1 MRNTRAILVYL
12 IAVFIGAAIAAPL
25 VWKAVFSDAP
35 IFGFL
40 NFLESHDDY
49 YRYFNRCLLLLALLG
64 LGILAR
70 FTGIDSWKEIGWEMP
85 KKHWRKLGGGLLLGF
100 ASSIA
105 IALIPMLLGAREWK
119 PPQSLTEWTT
129 LLLGAVPT
137 AIVVALI
144 EETLFRGFLFG
155 LLRRDVVWRWAA
167 VVSSLIFASLH
178 FLDQRPQIDDIGW
191 TSGFTAIPLLIHD
204 FSNDPYWL
212 PQFCNLVLS
221 GMIMC
226 GLWQRTG
233 NLYCSIGVHAG
244 WVFCIKTNMFL
255 TNGTTESLPAWAG
268 NGKISDGWVG
278 TPLLVVM
285 VWFIFRERDPGSE
298 KPVS

>member
-12 IAVFIGAAIAAPL
+12 VAVFFGAAILAPL
-25 VWKAVFSDAP
+25 AWKAVFSDAP
-35 IFGFL
+35 IFAFL

-49 YRYFNRCLLLLALLG
+49 HRYFNRCLLLFALAG
-64 LGILAR
+64 LMALAR
-70 FTGIDSWKEIGWEMP
+70 FTGVNSWKEIGWEKP
-85 KKHWRKLGGGLLLGF
+85 GKHWRKLGGGILLGF

-105 IALIPMLLGAREWK
+105 IALIPILLGAREWI
-119 PPQSLTEWTT
+119 PHHPLSEWATFF
-129 LLLGAVPT
+129 LGAVSA

-167 VVSSLIFASLH
+167 VISSFIFASLH
-178 FLDQRPQIDDIGW
+178 FLDQRPQINDISW
-191 TSGFTAIPLLIHD
+191 SSGFTAIPMLIHD
-204 FSNDPYWL
+204 FSSDPYWL
-212 PQFCNLVLS
+212 PQFCNLILS

-244 WVFCIKTNMFL
+244 WIFCIKINMFL
-255 TNGTTESLPAWAG
+255 TKGTIETLPEWAG
-268 NGKISDGWVG
+268 NGKISDGWVA
-278 TPLLVVM
+278 TPLLALM
-285 VWFIFRERDPGSE
+285 VCFIFRENGFRTE
-298 KPVS
+298 KSNL

>member
-1 MRNTRAILVYL
+1 MRNAGAILIYL
-12 IAVFIGAAIAAPL
+12 VAVFMGAAILAPL

-40 NFLESHDDY
+40 SFLQSHDDY
-49 YRYFNRCLLLLALLG
+49 HRYFSRSLLLIALLG
-64 LGILAR
+64 LGFLAK
-70 FTGIDSWKEIGWEMP
+70 FTGIASWNEIGWEKP
-85 KKHWRKLGGGLLLGF
+85 TKHWRKLGAGILLGF

-105 IALIPMLLGAREWK
+105 IALILILLGAREWK
-119 PPQSLTEWTT
+119 PVQPLAEWGT
-129 LLLGAVPT
+129 LLMTAIPT

-167 VVSSLIFASLH
+167 VVSSFIFASLH

-191 TSGFTAIPLLIHD
+191 TSGFTAIPLLFHD

-244 WVFCIKTNMFL
+244 WVFCIKTNLFL
-255 TNGTTESLPAWAG
+255 TSGTIESLPAWAG

-278 TPLLVVM
+278 TPLLAVM
-285 VWFIFRERDPGSE
+285 IWFIFRERDRGYE
-298 KPVS
+298 KPVP